1 LIERQTYD
9 FEYAERSP
17 FGHAVTLIRET
28 VRPGG
33 IVLDVGGRTGP
44 IAEAV
49 TAAGFV
55 YVGVDPDPRAIESL
69 SERGF
74 ESHVVELEG
83 DGLADR
89 LVEVAAGRPVGV
101 FTLLDVIEH
110 VDDPGALLDAVG
122 AAGRRLA
129 LPSLVLSVPN
139 VAHFDVAAKLMLG
152 RWDVSELGLLDR
164 SHAQHFTE
172 RRLLD
177 ELTPRGWVQIAERD
191 FTLVRSDQHFPTDLP
206 SLTASTSLHEMLLA
220 VRLAA
225 DDTAHVNQF
234 VRGFVQREQL
244 PPEPPAVAIDEFDV
258 SVLVRTQG
266 KRTQNL
272 VELLTCLA
280 GQTHDRFEVLLLVHT
295 SDLDAVDAAQRL
307 VSQFDFGFAR
317 RVRVQQVVGGS
328 RGRPLNAGIDA
339 SRGRYIA
346 FVDDDDLVTA
356 DWVEAF
362 ALGSEAAPGRIIRS
376 ITVERDVRR
385 VAERELEAATVV
397 EGPMRFTFAP
407 TFDFVE
413 HCFANST
420 PICAFAVPK
429 TLLSALRISFDE
441 HVAVQEDW
449 HFLMRCASYAGVHD
463 TGAITAIYHRWADL
477 DGSRVT
483 IGEDVWR
490 ASRDLVLH
498 EFDIRPILLPP
509 GAVRSIVSLRT
520 ELEGYRAGDLVEEQ
534 ATLRNL
540 LSETQVAL
548 AHERSMAEAF
558 LADAKGAFAEVESV
572 KSSRSWQVTRPLR
585 ALQRMRAR
593 RSSSA

>member
-1 LIERQTYD
+1 LIEREAHD
-9 FEYAERSP
+9 FAYAERSP
-17 FGHAVTLIRET
+17 YGHAVQLIRET

-49 TAAGFV
+49 TEAGFV
-55 YVGVDPDPRAIESL
+55 YVCVDPDPRSVEL
-69 SERGF
+69 VELRGF
-74 ESHVVELEG
+74 ESHVVDLAAAE
-83 DGLADR
+83 LADR
-89 LVEVAAGRPVGV
+89 LVEIAAGRPVAAIAM
-101 FTLLDVIEH
+101 LDVVEH
-110 VDDPGALLDAVG
+110 LADPGALLDAV
-122 AAGRRLA
+122 ADAGRRLA
-129 LPSLVLSVPN
+129 LPTLVLSVPN
-139 VAHFDVAAKLMLG
+139 VAHFDIAAKLMVG

-172 RRLLD
+172 QRLLD
-177 ELTPRGWVQIAERD
+177 ELTPRGWVQAAERD
-191 FTLVRSDQHFPTDLP
+191 FTLVRSDQHFPPDLP
-206 SLTASTSLHEMLLA
+206 SLTAATSLHEMLLA

-234 VRGFVQREQL
+234 VRAFVQREQL

-266 KRTQNL
+266 TRAQNL
-272 VELLTCLA
+272 LELLTCLA
-280 GQTHDRFEVLLLVHT
+280 GQTHERFEVVLLVHT
-295 SDLDAVDAAQRL
+295 SDLDSVDSTRRL
-307 VSQFDFGFAR
+307 VSQFDFGFSR
-317 RVRVQQVVGGS
+317 RVQVLQVVGGS
-328 RGRPLNAGIDA
+328 RGRPLNVGIDA
-339 SRGRYIA
+339 ARGRYIA

-362 ALGSEAAPGRIIRS
+362 ARGSERAPGRVIRS

-385 VAERELEAATVV
+385 VAEGELAAATVL
-397 EGPMRFTFAP
+397 EGALRFTFAP
-407 TFDFVE
+407 MFDFVE

-429 TLLSALRISFDE
+429 SLLSALRIRFDE

-449 HFLMRCASYAGVHD
+449 HFLMRCASYGGVHD

-509 GAVRSIVSLRT
+509 GAVRSIVGLRT
-520 ELEGYRAGDLVEEQ
+520 ELEGFRVGDRVEQQVE
-534 ATLRNL
+534 LRNL

-558 LADAKGAFAEVESV
+558 LADAKGAYAEVESV
-572 KSSRSWQVTRPLR
+572 KSSRSWQVTKPLR
-585 ALQRMRAR
+585 ALQRLRAR
-593 RSSSA
+593 RSSSS